1 MAVKPTPNNNL
12 YKGLVFDGVDSRDYG
27 IYITGEAVFNSPERD
42 VEMIEIP
49 GRNGAYA
56 LDKGRFSNIEVSY
69 PAGIFGDTEADFR
82 QGIRAFRNALAS
94 RKGYKR
100 LEDDYN
106 PDEYRMAVYKS
117 GLEVTPTALKAGE
130 FTITFDCQPQRFL
143 KSGETAVTVADGG
156 TITNPTLFESR
167 PLVEVEGYGRLSVDG
182 DTVVVHNE
190 PYGLVT
196 LLQSTQSNRGS
207 LAFNNNV
214 SLMNTGDSITVE
226 SGSDSAFE
234 VWGQSSGSDYVEV
247 TAVSASLS
255 GDISGTATPGVTFF
269 NIVSMD
275 LDGFALTNGTT
286 ATKTFAVNT
295 SITYT
300 VNGAQRSASTVVTFA
315 FKYDADAQTVSFYH
329 VSTSPALPAELRVSL
344 PSYWHYATITGNSTK
359 LLIGDTIYLDL
370 DIGEAYYYGDN
381 GIASV
386 NNIVEM
392 PAELP
397 TLKVGENVIE
407 YSDTFD
413 SVKVIPRWWE
423 V

>member
-1 MAVKPTPNNNL
+1 MAISRTPDK
-12 YKGLVFDGVDSRDYG
+12 YKGFTFDGVDSKDFG
-27 IYITGEAVFNSPERD
+27 VYIADTGAFNAPERD
-42 VEMIEIP
+42 VEMVEIP

-56 LDKGRFSNIEVSY
+56 LDKGRFSNIEVTYNAFVATDSESDY
-69 PAGIFGDTEADFR
+69 VSGINAL
-82 QGIRAFRNALAS
+82 RNALCS
-94 RKGYKR
+94 RKGYCR
-100 LEDDYN
+100 LEDEFN
-106 PDEYRMAVYKS
+106 PNEYRMAVYKS
-117 GLEVTPTALKAGE
+117 GLKVSSIGEQAGE

-182 DTVVVHNE
+182 DNVVVHNE

-196 LLQSTQSNRGS
+196 LLQSIRSNRGYVVFS
-207 LAFNNNV
+207 HNV
-214 SLMNTGDSITVE
+214 SLMNTGDSITVA
-226 SGSDSAFE
+226 SGSGSAFE
-234 VWGQSSGSDYVEV
+234 VWEQSSGNDYVEV

-255 GDISGTATPGVTFF
+255 GDISGTATPGSTFF
-269 NIVSMD
+269 NIVDMD

-286 ATKTFAVNT
+286 ATKTFAVTT

-300 VNGAQRSASTVVTFA
+300 VNGAQRSASTVLTFA
-315 FKYDADAQTVSFYH
+315 FKYDADSQTVSFYH

-344 PSYWHYATITGNSTK
+344 PSYWHYATITGDSTK

-370 DIGEAYYYGDN
+370 DIGDAYYYGDN
-381 GIASV
+381 GIATV